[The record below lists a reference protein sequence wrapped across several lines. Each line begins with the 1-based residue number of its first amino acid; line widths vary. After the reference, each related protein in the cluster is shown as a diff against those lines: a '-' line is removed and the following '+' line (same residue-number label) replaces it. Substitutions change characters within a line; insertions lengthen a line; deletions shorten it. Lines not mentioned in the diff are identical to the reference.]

1 MVWDWIYKENG
12 IPTHFLVGLI
22 QVPSLPTWKRSD
34 ELSCCFVESNP
45 SHLIKDYP
53 LWQIKVVPSELCCY
67 IDQQSKLLLLQYIG
81 GCEDVTFKIYGTL
94 YPKNTFA
101 LRSGWN
107 SLTINLMLCSLNV

>member
-12 IPTHFLVGLI
+12 IPTHFLVSLI

-45 SHLIKDYP
+45 SHLIKDYS

-81 GCEDVTFKIYGTL
+81 GCEDVTFKI
-94 YPKNTFA
+94 
-101 LRSGWN
+101 
-107 SLTINLMLCSLNV
+107 